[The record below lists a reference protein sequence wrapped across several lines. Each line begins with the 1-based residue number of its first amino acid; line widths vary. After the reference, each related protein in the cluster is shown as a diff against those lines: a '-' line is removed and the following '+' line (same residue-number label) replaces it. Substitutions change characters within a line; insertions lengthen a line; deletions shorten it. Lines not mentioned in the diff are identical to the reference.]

1 MQQKMNRSTMNL
13 LVIACFLLA
22 ATTNAFVTPQN
33 MHTAMEK
40 ALFAKKKKGSSGGN
54 KGFGKAPEKP
64 ATPPKS
70 ASSEPMMMER
80 EDPRLQQ
87 QQQQQGS
94 AFTSVEGG
102 SNVIPTLDPN
112 MSPEDRAAAL
122 LRDQYGMRTREEQ
135 QEEARRAEIAKEQ
148 RKKLDVWKKQADEGK
163 DFDIMEVLPAPVLL
177 GIDRFLKAGLAICT
191 VLFVLAGFGIT
202 IEAWSKASDS
212 PLPPNIDDFIVNVI
226 EPNFTPGLGVLL
238 GFSIS
243 LGAFAAAQLSSASA
257 TYRQDQ

>member
-1 MQQKMNRSTMNL
+1 MNL
-13 LVIACFLLA
+13 FVIACFLLA

-33 MHTAMEK
+33 KHTAMDTS
-40 ALFAKKKKGSSGGN
+40 LFAKKKKGSSGGN

-64 ATPPKS
+64 VTPPKS

-87 QQQQQGS
+87 QQGS

-102 SNVIPTLDPN
+102 SNAIPTLDPN
-112 MSPEDRAAAL
+112 MSPEDRTAAL

-135 QEEARRAEIAKEQ
+135 QEEARRSEAAKEQ
-148 RKKLDVWKKQADEGK
+148 RKKLDDWKKQADEGK
-163 DFDIMEVLPAPVLL
+163 DFDIMEVLPAPVLV

-212 PLPPNIDDFIVNVI
+212 PLPPNIDEFIVNVI